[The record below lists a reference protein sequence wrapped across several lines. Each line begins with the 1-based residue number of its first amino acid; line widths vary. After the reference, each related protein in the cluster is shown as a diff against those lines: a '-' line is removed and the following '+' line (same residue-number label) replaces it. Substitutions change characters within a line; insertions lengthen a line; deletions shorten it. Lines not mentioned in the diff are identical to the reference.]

1 MIGFTAILLAYTV
14 TGGMIAVVYTDFFQ
28 LAVMAFGVAAAVPL
42 AVSRVGGW
50 EALFTRV
57 QAASPRVFEWGGLPP
72 SLLFTMGMAFF
83 LGSVATPEK
92 LTRLYAK
99 IGRAS
104 CRARV

>member
-1 MIGFTAILLAYTV
+1 MIAFTAILLAYTV

-28 LAVMAFGVAAAVPL
+28 LAVMAFGVVAAVPL

-50 EALFTRV
+50 EALFARV
-57 QAASPRVFEWGGLPP
+57 QAVNPAVFEWGSLPA

-92 LTRLYAK
+92 LTRLYAMQDM
-99 IGRAS
+99 
-104 CRARV
+104 